1 MLTIYNTIIEPQDVQ
16 NLGLTLSKKGIRLL
30 LRMRINRNT
39 KGQLHKITPQR
50 RLLLSVM
57 EHARTHL
64 DAKELYRRASEGNSN
79 ISLATVYRNLRL
91 FKEQGLIEEKH
102 LGHMHCYY
110 EIKRGGEHQHLV
122 CRACG
127 QVIEFENPLIRQLIA
142 EVQRNNDFS
151 VTEVEL
157 YLAGYCSKCKEDN

>member
-1 MLTIYNTIIEPQDVQ
+1 MKLNRTQEQAGARPV
-16 NLGLTLSKKGIRLL
+16 TL
-30 LRMRINRNT
+30 
-39 KGQLHKITPQR
+39 QR

-57 EHARTHL
+57 KEAGTHL
-64 DAKELYRRASEGNSN
+64 DARELYRRASEGNSK

-102 LGHMHCYY
+102 LGQMRCYY
-110 EIKRGGEHQHLV
+110 EIRRGAEHQHLV

-127 QVIEFENPLIRQLIA
+127 QVIEFESPLIRQLVA

>member
-1 MLTIYNTIIEPQDVQ
+1 
-16 NLGLTLSKKGIRLL
+16 
-30 LRMRINRNT
+30 MRINRNKQAQT
-39 KGQLHKITPQR
+39 HAITPQR

-57 EHARTHL
+57 EAAGTHL
-64 DAKELYRRASEGNSN
+64 DAKELYRRASEGNNN

-102 LGHMHCYY
+102 LGQMRCYY

-127 QVIEFENPLIRQLIA
+127 QVIEFESPLIRQLVA

-157 YLAGYCSKCKEDN
+157 YLAGYCSKCKEGS